1 MIKVFTCLGVSTVKG
16 LKQADGGDHV
26 YPVCHQVPEQRVSI
40 WQGILETMDNGMRP
54 GLCGPSIFGKSNGM
68 DIHFHVVFTRRLD
81 DCLQHGFG
89 HFTKQSRPF
98 TEPVLDDDL
107 QAIRV
112 FVSGGGCGGMGY
124 GMTFTDT
131 RTEYDY
137 ARKEKDFSIYVD
149 AVALN
154 YLRGVEIDYV
164 ERPTG
169 ASFVFNNAFAMT
181 GGSGTC
187 GACGAAGG
195 GCA

>member
-1 MIKVFTCLGVSTVKG
+1 MAQTQSFNAQLTD
-16 LKQADGGDHV
+16 ADLSLTATAREKMLELFS
-26 YPVCHQVPEQRVSI
+26 QVE
-40 WQGILETMDNGMRP
+40 
-54 GLCGPSIFGKSNGM
+54 
-68 DIHFHVVFTRRLD
+68 
-81 DCLQHGFG
+81 
-89 HFTKQSRPF
+89 
-98 TEPVLDDDL
+98 DDDL
-107 QAIRV
+107 KAIRV

-131 RTEYDY
+131 QSEYD
-137 ARKEKDFSIYVD
+137 AVRKEQGFDVYVD

-154 YLRGVEIDYV
+154 FLRGVEIDYV

-169 ASFVFNNAFAMT
+169 ASFVFNNAFAVT

>member
-1 MIKVFTCLGVSTVKG
+1 MSTSYCNKS
-16 LKQADGGDHV
+16 LFLDSLL
-26 YPVCHQVPEQRVSI
+26 RV
-40 WQGILETMDNGMRP
+40 W
-54 GLCGPSIFGKSNGM
+54 PSIGLQQCFSAGTWNELGLYL
-68 DIHFHVVFTRRLD
+68 IHLIGNSQAVTITRFDMTQTATQQAVTQPDMTLAAADLSLTPAAREKMSELFSQVD
-81 DCLQHGFG
+81 DA
-89 HFTKQSRPF
+89 
-98 TEPVLDDDL
+98 DL

-124 GMTFTDT
+124 GMTFTDS
-131 RTEYDY
+131 RSEFDY
-137 ARKEKDFSIYVD
+137 VRKENGFSVYVD

-154 YLRGVEIDYV
+154 FLRGVEIDYV

-169 ASFVFNNAFAMT
+169 ASFVFNNAFALT

>member
-1 MIKVFTCLGVSTVKG
+1 MLTG
-16 LKQADGGDHV
+16 LDMTEAAVAHAVDLTETDLSLTAAAREKMLELFS
-26 YPVCHQVPEQRVSI
+26 QVE
-40 WQGILETMDNGMRP
+40 
-54 GLCGPSIFGKSNGM
+54 
-68 DIHFHVVFTRRLD
+68 
-81 DCLQHGFG
+81 
-89 HFTKQSRPF
+89 
-98 TEPVLDDDL
+98 DDDL

-131 RTEYDY
+131 RTEYDVVRSE
-137 ARKEKDFSIYVD
+137 AGFDIYVD

-154 YLRGVEIDYV
+154 FLRGVEIDYV

-169 ASFVFNNAFAMT
+169 ASFVFNNVFAST

>member
-1 MIKVFTCLGVSTVKG
+1 MTKTTGFSVEL
-16 LKQADGGDHV
+16 QDADLALTAAAREKMLELFQ
-26 YPVCHQVPEQRVSI
+26 QV
-40 WQGILETMDNGMRP
+40 D
-54 GLCGPSIFGKSNGM
+54 
-68 DIHFHVVFTRRLD
+68 
-81 DCLQHGFG
+81 
-89 HFTKQSRPF
+89 
-98 TEPVLDDDL
+98 DDDL
-107 QAIRV
+107 KAIRV

-131 RTEYDY
+131 RSEYDCV
-137 ARKEKDFSIYVD
+137 RREQGFDVYVD

-169 ASFVFNNAFAMT
+169 ASFVFNNAFAIT

-195 GCA
+195 GCG

>member
-1 MIKVFTCLGVSTVKG
+1 MT
-16 LKQADGGDHV
+16 QAAAAAVMTLDQGDLSLTAAAREKMLELFS
-26 YPVCHQVPEQRVSI
+26 QVE
-40 WQGILETMDNGMRP
+40 E
-54 GLCGPSIFGKSNGM
+54 
-68 DIHFHVVFTRRLD
+68 
-81 DCLQHGFG
+81 
-89 HFTKQSRPF
+89 
-98 TEPVLDDDL
+98 DDL

-124 GMTFTDT
+124 GMTFTDSQ
-131 RTEYDY
+131 TEYDVV
-137 ARKEKDFSIYVD
+137 RKEEGFDIYVD

-154 YLRGVEIDYV
+154 FLRGVEIDYV